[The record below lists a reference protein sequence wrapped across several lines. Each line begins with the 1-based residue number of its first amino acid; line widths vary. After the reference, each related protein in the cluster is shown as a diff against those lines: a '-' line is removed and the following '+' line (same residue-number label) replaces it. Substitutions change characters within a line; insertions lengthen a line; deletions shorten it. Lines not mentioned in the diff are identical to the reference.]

1 MSTCCFV
8 ISSKASAV
16 GRLLLSAAVLKR
28 NSGFASK
35 AVAASMV
42 RRGIF
47 ILCCSP
53 EGLMIQGE
61 LRFPEQFAA
70 YLLFGQC
77 RVLQGSGQ
85 YRLLIYPVLILPN
98 ASR

>member
-1 MSTCCFV
+1 
-8 ISSKASAV
+8 
-16 GRLLLSAAVLKR
+16 
-28 NSGFASK
+28 
-35 AVAASMV
+35 
-42 RRGIF
+42 
-47 ILCCSP
+47 
-53 EGLMIQGE
+53 MIQGE

-98 ASR
+98 ASRWCGKGFRCSGGLACVRRSPVTPVVVVLRTELVFEKYIL